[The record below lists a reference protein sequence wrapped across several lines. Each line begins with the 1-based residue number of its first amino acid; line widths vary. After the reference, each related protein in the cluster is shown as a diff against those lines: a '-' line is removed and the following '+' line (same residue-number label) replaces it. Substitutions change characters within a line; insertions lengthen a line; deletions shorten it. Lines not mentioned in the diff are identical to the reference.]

1 VLIFVTGGVRSGK
14 SSWAEHYLTVK
25 KNQANRLVY
34 IATSFPSDEEMTKR
48 ILQHQ
53 LKRAQGKEKWLA
65 IEQTNDVGKLSKKL
79 QKNDF
84 VLLDCLTTLL
94 TNELF
99 FHEQHGERW
108 QAASFRQYVLEKIIR
123 DLSELQKSC
132 ELFCIVSNE
141 VNWEFPARSNAVFQ
155 YVRLLGHL
163 HQQIVER
170 ADLAVRMEFGIP
182 VAMKGELQ

>member
-1 VLIFVTGGVRSGK
+1 MLIFVTGGVRSGK

-99 FHEQHGERW
+99 FMNNMVNDGRPLLFANMCW
-108 QAASFRQYVLEKIIR
+108 KKSSVIYLSCKKAASYFASSPMRSTGNFQRGQMQCSNMFAFSAISINKSLNVRIWR
-123 DLSELQKSC
+123 SEWNS
-132 ELFCIVSNE
+132 
-141 VNWEFPARSNAVFQ
+141 AFQ
-155 YVRLLGHL
+155 LL
-163 HQQIVER
+163 
-170 ADLAVRMEFGIP
+170 
-182 VAMKGELQ
+182 